1 MVDILTILGPRL
13 HAEAEK
19 GMESKMGMREILSF
33 GYARKGSIME
43 S

>member
-1 MVDILTILGPRL
+1 MIDILTILDPRL
-13 HAEAEK
+13 HAEAEE
-19 GMESKMGMREILSF
+19 GMESKMGMWEILSF